1 MCAGV
6 TRKGY
11 IQMNN
16 TTSYIINFSEI
27 AARLVESGYRF
38 IRVEPRGKRPIDI
51 GWNKQQHFSGNEKP
65 LLEHL
70 ESGGNYGVKGDFEHI
85 IIDIDNPALLPLLEQ
100 LPPTFTVRSGSG
112 RGIHAYYLCKNEG
125 SIRLLN
131 PDNSNENWGDIQAE
145 GKQVIGPGC
154 IHPSGGTYVVENDI
168 PVATITLEDIT
179 RVFGAYIRKR
189 RVISPEEIRRS
200 YREHGNLFD
209 SISLS
214 DVGCFPASP
223 GPMSPSGEIQGGH
236 PLHGSTTG
244 FNFSINPRNNVW
256 HCFPAG
262 TLVDTPIGLK
272 PIEDIKIDD
281 VVYGRKGQF
290 NKVTTTFKRE
300 YSGKLF
306 GIYTPFL
313 PIRVTEGHPILV
325 ARCGRCKKNCEPY
338 IACKPNCPRKRKDGK
353 HNCAQFTNP
362 EMMWVNV
369 ENINPDTD
377 FVVLPKNESVENIE
391 FDLTKYRVLRAN
403 GEWAKQ
409 VPDKITLNEETSK
422 IFGLYLAEGHLSN
435 GSIQGKKRYYDRIQ
449 FTFGL
454 SEIELAKQLSRNI
467 LTQFNINSNVYQY
480 PSRSTTI
487 LNCVSTIIAK
497 FLYDIFG
504 SGAKNKTVGVCL
516 HANPEI
522 LKTLY
527 DYYFIGDGYYS
538 NNPDKYRYNQV
549 RSISKILIEEF
560 QIFLF
565 NIGIYNNSYSS
576 PSGKMSNGY
585 NISEIFTLQYP
596 QDRKQIYG
604 WQDNTGT
611 WYLPIKKITCEE
623 FSGTVYNIETE
634 DHTYQVPFVV
644 HNCYRHGTGGGPL
657 EWLAI
662 AEGVISCDGAGP
674 GCLRG
679 DIFKRVLEIARGK
692 GLKIPEVKRERFTRP
707 KILDDEPDDND
718 EDENDWGFET
728 PVNSARI
735 VTLDELPDKRPDN
748 QTVLIDAPPRL
759 GKTHHVISKWV
770 ARDSSGANIITTS
783 HNICK
788 HHIRVFKEYKN
799 EYSLAVHLMGKDKA
813 CIQQDGSIACP
824 DCPFYPYAEE
834 DDNGQSFLE
843 FKRFAREYLENVKI
857 LTKDNAPPRTCPYYL
872 SIAAE
877 PHADFVFTVAQNLE
891 RVSQRD
897 HWVFDEDPSIGHF
910 FAESAPVY
918 EATFHGYHISATS
931 HLEEK
936 WKGIQ
941 EYKTF
946 LLSGKRPK
954 GRKTLLRIIEI
965 LEQVRALLPLENISR
980 DIKTSLLEEL
990 NNIDLT
996 IPPPEDISPYQLIEK
1011 VKRFEKFE
1019 CLSPFVEALLYQY
1032 CKKKF
1037 IWTGDNPATL
1047 HIIADGERI
1056 IKPVPEGKITIIGN
1070 TRAELFIRAIV
1081 DRRPDYKVV
1090 RINKF
1095 PFADWFILCVLDDD
1109 AGKKSGKKIMERLLK
1124 SYGEDVDS
1132 NTRLP
1137 SLVLTGSEKDQGH
1150 LHKIL
1155 GGIAH
1160 CAKNE
1165 GQKGHL
1171 WNYVQG
1177 SVNIFYQ
1184 NSVISRG
1191 IDVDIYTLL
1200 YIYSSDFANPYWQA
1214 RLLVAKEEDDIPEQE
1229 FVSGVLNLIVMD
1241 ETTNSLLR
1249 ISPTRKT
1256 NDGLPRIVCISK
1268 SDLWKVKDY
1277 VSSGIVKVDV
1287 NEDIMKKAKTMLSK
1301 LPGNSVMI
1309 KMGKDDDG
1317 NDSYLDDLGACNSR
1331 RNNLGKPDIPRFS
1344 RELTEIGVH
1353 AYSDWKKSYNI
1364 LDLDNI
1370 SECIRAKL
1378 QLEQTRGKSIREDI
1392 LIRHVMRSAPER
1404 KKNVYTVDVIARV
1417 LHDMVRTGEVVREG
1431 AMGAKSYLSLRE
1443 RFVRPGI
1450 GDAGQFDV

>member
-1 MCAGV
+1 
-6 TRKGY
+6 
-11 IQMNN
+11 MNN

-422 IFGLYLAEGHLSN
+422 IFGLYLAEGH
-435 GSIQGKKRYYDRIQ
+435 
-449 FTFGL
+449 
-454 SEIELAKQLSRNI
+454 
-467 LTQFNINSNVYQY
+467 
-480 PSRSTTI
+480 
-487 LNCVSTIIAK
+487 
-497 FLYDIFG
+497 
-504 SGAKNKTVGVCL
+504 
-516 HANPEI
+516 
-522 LKTLY
+522 
-527 DYYFIGDGYYS
+527 
-538 NNPDKYRYNQV
+538 
-549 RSISKILIEEF
+549 
-560 QIFLF
+560 
-565 NIGIYNNSYSS
+565 YNNSYSS

>member
-1 MCAGV
+1 
-6 TRKGY
+6 
-11 IQMNN
+11 MNN

-422 IFGLYLAEGHLSN
+422 IFGLYLAEGH
-435 GSIQGKKRYYDRIQ
+435 
-449 FTFGL
+449 
-454 SEIELAKQLSRNI
+454 
-467 LTQFNINSNVYQY
+467 
-480 PSRSTTI
+480 
-487 LNCVSTIIAK
+487 
-497 FLYDIFG
+497 
-504 SGAKNKTVGVCL
+504 
-516 HANPEI
+516 
-522 LKTLY
+522 
-527 DYYFIGDGYYS
+527 
-538 NNPDKYRYNQV
+538 
-549 RSISKILIEEF
+549 
-560 QIFLF
+560 
-565 NIGIYNNSYSS
+565 YNNSYSS

-748 QTVLIDAPPRL
+748 QIVLIDAPPRL

-1431 AMGAKSYLSLRE
+1431 AMGAKSHVSLRE

>member
-422 IFGLYLAEGHLSN
+422 IFGLYLAEGH
-435 GSIQGKKRYYDRIQ
+435 
-449 FTFGL
+449 
-454 SEIELAKQLSRNI
+454 
-467 LTQFNINSNVYQY
+467 
-480 PSRSTTI
+480 
-487 LNCVSTIIAK
+487 
-497 FLYDIFG
+497 
-504 SGAKNKTVGVCL
+504 
-516 HANPEI
+516 
-522 LKTLY
+522 
-527 DYYFIGDGYYS
+527 
-538 NNPDKYRYNQV
+538 
-549 RSISKILIEEF
+549 
-560 QIFLF
+560 
-565 NIGIYNNSYSS
+565 YNNSYSS